1 MPVFIK
7 EKIKRINQKEFYL
20 IDKQIM
26 KMAFELQN
34 DLGRF
39 YDEKVYNHELSYMA
53 TKMGF
58 DVQNEVAICI
68 SHQNYY
74 KKYYIDLLINHSC
87 VYELKTV
94 NNIAGIHRKQLI
106 NYLLLLNVSHGKLIN
121 FRTPSVEYEF
131 VSTTLNTEER
141 MKYKL
146 DINLFLNV
154 NDSTNQ
160 FLNIVHNLL
169 NDWGVFL
176 NLDLYREAIIHLLG
190 GKEKVITSIDVLRKN
205 RIIGQQKIYK
215 LDEKTAIHFSA
226 LTRYFQSYE
235 TNIRRLLNHSKL
247 EAIHWL
253 NFNQRNISIKTINNK

>member
-87 VYELKTV
+87 VYEHHQLNMSLFQQHLTLK
-94 NNIAGIHRKQLI
+94 
-106 NYLLLLNVSHGKLIN
+106 
-121 FRTPSVEYEF
+121 
-131 VSTTLNTEER
+131 
-141 MKYKL
+141 
-146 DINLFLNV
+146 
-154 NDSTNQ
+154 
-160 FLNIVHNLL
+160 
-169 NDWGVFL
+169 
-176 NLDLYREAIIHLLG
+176 
-190 GKEKVITSIDVLRKN
+190 KE
-205 RIIGQQKIYK
+205 
-215 LDEKTAIHFSA
+215 
-226 LTRYFQSYE
+226 
-235 TNIRRLLNHSKL
+235 
-247 EAIHWL
+247 
-253 NFNQRNISIKTINNK
+253 